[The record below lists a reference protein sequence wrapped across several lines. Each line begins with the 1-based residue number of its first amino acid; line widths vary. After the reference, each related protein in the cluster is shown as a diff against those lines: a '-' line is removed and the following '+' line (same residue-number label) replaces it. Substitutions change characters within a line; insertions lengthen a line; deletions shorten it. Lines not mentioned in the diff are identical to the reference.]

1 VASPSQVFYA
11 IISRQISQPVT
22 FSIYLKQVI
31 EAANSISES
40 PHDLTQEE
48 GRIFA
53 TLYQAI
59 FQSYAKNDA
68 ASAESHL
75 TAAKVIAKKL
85 R

>member
-1 VASPSQVFYA
+1 MASPSQIFHA
-11 IISRQISQPVT
+11 LISHQISNPVSS
-22 FSIYLKQVI
+22 SIYLNQVI

-48 GRIFA
+48 GQVFA

-59 FQSYAKNDA
+59 FQSYAKNDT

-85 R
+85 Q